1 MHACHRLLPFA
12 IAVLLAA
19 VSAPDA
25 FAQSAGGSI
34 TTLNITIPFAA
45 MSEDVAATQDELDAA
60 TAEALETEG
69 AINALD
75 AENIAL
81 MERIAVTDERI
92 AAQEVLV
99 AESTVNLIA
108 AKDRL
113 NIHVVSM
120 YKRGSFDS
128 LSVLLSSDDMSTLV
142 ARANALL
149 HIADEGNQLVGDL
162 NVALSEA
169 RYQQGELDTLQS
181 QNEAL
186 QIEQEARLAE
196 LEQLLVEQEARV
208 AALTEEARQVLLQ
221 ARSLNASTRAQWR
234 AASIPVGTDIPWATA
249 TVVGRPG
256 VTYGIPAYMPRSYS
270 SIGQTSTAVC
280 SWYGP
285 GFNGRPTAS
294 GQTFNQDDY
303 TCASR
308 TLPLGT
314 VLALTRG
321 SHRIIVYVNDR
332 GPYISGR
339 DLDLSMAAAQ
349 ALGFSG
355 VASVQAEIVVPT
367 E

>member
-1 MHACHRLLPFA
+1 MRACHRVLLIA
-12 IAVLLAA
+12 IAVLLLA
-19 VSAPDA
+19 VPAPDA
-25 FAQSAGGSI
+25 SAQSTEGTI
-34 TTLNITIPFAA
+34 TTLIITIPFAGP
-45 MSEDVAATQDELDAA
+45 SEDVTQVQEALDAA
-60 TAEALETEG
+60 TAEALETEA

-99 AESTVNLIA
+99 AESTVNLIE

-113 NIHVVSM
+113 NVHIVSM

-128 LSVLLSSDDMSTLV
+128 LSVLLGSDDISELV

-149 HIADEGNQLVGDL
+149 HIADEENQLVGDL
-162 NVALSEA
+162 NVALSDA
-169 RYQQGELDTLQS
+169 RYQQSELDTLQG
-181 QNEAL
+181 QNKAL
-186 QIEQEARLAE
+186 QAQQEARLAE

-234 AASIPVGTDIPWATA
+234 AASIPVGTEIPRATA
-249 TVVGRPG
+249 TIAGRPG
-256 VTYGIPAYMPRSYS
+256 VTYGISAYMPRSYTS
-270 SIGQTSTAVC
+270 TGQTSTAVC

-308 TLPLGT
+308 TLPFGT

-355 VASVQAEIVVPT
+355 VASVQAEIVVPA

>member
-1 MHACHRLLPFA
+1 MRAYHRLLPAA
-12 IAVLLAA
+12 IAILALA
-19 VSAPDA
+19 VSMPNA
-25 FAQSAGGSI
+25 FAQSTQARVS
-34 TTLNITIPFAA
+34 TVNVTIPFAGL
-45 MSEDVAATQDELDAA
+45 SEDVTAVQDELDAA
-60 TAEALETEG
+60 TADALQTEA

-81 MERIAVTDERI
+81 TERIAVTEERI

-99 AESTVNLIA
+99 AESEVNLA
-108 AKDRL
+108 QAKDRL
-113 NIHVVSM
+113 NVHVVSM

-128 LSVLLSSDDMSTLV
+128 LSVLLSSDDIAQLV

-149 HIADEGNQLVGDL
+149 HIADEENQLVSNL
-162 NVALSEA
+162 NVALSDA
-169 RYQQGELDTLQS
+169 RYQQGELDTLQT
-181 QNEAL
+181 QNRAL
-186 QIEQEARLAE
+186 QEEQETRLAK
-196 LEQLLVEQEARV
+196 LEQLLVQQETRV
-208 AALTEEARQVLLQ
+208 ASLTEEARQVLLQ

-234 AASIPVGTDIPWATA
+234 AASIPVGTDIPRATA
-249 TVVGRPG
+249 EIDIQPG
-256 VTYGIPAYMPRSYS
+256 VAYGISAYMPRSYTGT
-270 SIGQTSTAVC
+270 GQTSTAVC

-285 GFNGRPTAS
+285 GFNGRSTAS
-294 GQTFNQDDY
+294 GQTFNQNDY

-308 TLPLGT
+308 TLPFGT

-332 GPYISGR
+332 GPYVSGR

-355 VASVQAEIVVPT
+355 VASVQVQIVVPA